1 MRVCLVTV
9 AAPVHGIG
17 GMQDHAGDLAR
28 GLAAAGHEVEVI
40 TARHPDGLVEVAG
53 DGVLWRFVDAPGR
66 HMHALWRAASYEAFR
81 RAHAAR
87 PFDVVHGEGSSALE
101 LVRRDIDRMV
111 PTVTMFHG
119 NYLGLVKAALR
130 RAASGDL
137 PREAR
142 NIVALSHN
150 HFPHGNW
157 RHFRRCEAIVPSW
170 QQLRDTCRSHLLD
183 PRRVHVVPN
192 GADTTLF
199 RPRPRAETRD
209 SLGLPGGALVVA
221 AGRLNRE
228 KGFGVAIRALA
239 ALRKPAVRLV
249 IVGDGEERAS
259 LQRLAHESGVGER
272 VFLVGPQPHASLA
285 ATIAAADAFIFP
297 TQRDEAAPLVLPQAM
312 ACGVP
317 VIASALG
324 GIPEVIDRPG
334 ENGLLV
340 PPGDVRALART
351 LDAVLADRELAGVL
365 ARGARRRVEEEY
377 DLERMVARTVE
388 VYRIATGDGAGSRSR
403 RLARARRRRPLSL

>member
-9 AAPVHGIG
+9 AAPVHGLG
-17 GMQDHAGDLAR
+17 GMQDHASDLAR

-66 HMHALWRAASYEAFR
+66 HMHACWRAASYEAFR

-87 PFDVVHGEGSSALE
+87 RFDVVHGEGSSALE
-101 LVRRDIDRMV
+101 LVRRGVDRSV
-111 PTVTMFHG
+111 PVVTMFHG

-130 RAASGDL
+130 RTASGGL
-137 PREAR
+137 LREAR
-142 NIVALSHN
+142 HVAGLSRN

-157 RHFRRCEAIVPSW
+157 RRFRRCEAIVPSC

-192 GADTTLF
+192 GVDTTLF
-199 RPRPRAETRD
+199 RPQPRDEARD
-209 SLGLPGGALVVA
+209 RLGLPRGPLVVA

-239 ALRKPAVRLV
+239 SLRDQTVRLV

-259 LQRLAHESGVGER
+259 LQRLVRETGVGDR
-272 VFLVGPQPHASLA
+272 VLFTGPQPHVSLA
-285 ATIAAADAFIFP
+285 ATIAAADAFVFP

-312 ACGVP
+312 ACGAP

-340 PPGDVRALART
+340 PPGDVRALARA
-351 LDAVLADRELAGVL
+351 LDAALTDRELAGRL

-388 VYRIATGDGAGSRSR
+388 VYRIAADALGSQDGTRDRLSEPSR
-403 RLARARRRRPLSL
+403 